1 MNNYNLVVT
10 LGVGSLLAF
19 FLFFVFYKVIKWG
32 GKMSALATAALML
45 LIYVPLSVTHWVG
58 IDVFAIHFAFFMMI
72 PYGLGI
78 ITGVHEERRLIEGE
92 KVKRGMHW
100 APGLIIVFFILLATV
115 DSFIISSATG
125 GLDTGLAKILLPKA
139 ASEDIGIN
147 ISSQFTGAVSN
158 DLQDEEH
165 KFDVYVQK
173 LKKQRERGWR
183 VSGGWDQSPIVD
195 TTTNFNLIVKDR
207 SGNAVSDAMVT
218 SEFRRSSDMSYD
230 KLYTLKENTAGKYTV
245 PVSLPLIGCWSMKIL
260 VIKGEG
266 ENIDEH
272 EIKGETEVSSII
284 DGKLVTPECAEG
296 EPDVEQKRL
305 RKTHKSKTE

>member
-1 MNNYNLVVT
+1 MSNYNLVVT
-10 LGVGSLLAF
+10 LGFGSLLAF
-19 FLFFVFYKVIKWG
+19 FLFFVFYKVIRWG

-92 KVKRGMHW
+92 EIKRGMHW
-100 APGLIIVFFILLATV
+100 APGIIIVFFILLATV

-139 ASEDIGIN
+139 ASDDIGSN

-158 DLQDEEH
+158 DLQNKE
-165 KFDVYVQK
+165 KNFDTYVLQ
-173 LKKQRERGWR
+173 LQKQRERGWR
-183 VSGGWDQSPIVD
+183 VSGGWDRSPMLN
-195 TTTNFNLIVKDR
+195 TSTNFNLIVKDR
-207 SGNAVSDAMVT
+207 SGNAISDADVT
-218 SEFRRSSDMSYD
+218 AEFRRTSDMSYD
-230 KLYTLKENTAGKYTV
+230 QLFKLVETDKDNNAGKYSV
-245 PVSLPLIGCWSMKIL
+245 PVSLPLKGCWSMKIL
-260 VIKGEG
+260 VTKGED
-266 ENIDEH
+266 IH
-272 EIKGETEVSSII
+272 EIKGQTEVSYIN

-305 RKTHKSKTE
+305 R

>member
-1 MNNYNLVVT
+1 MSNYNLVVT
-10 LGVGSLLAF
+10 LGFGSLLAF
-19 FLFFVFYKVIKWG
+19 FLFFVFYKIIRWG

-92 KVKRGMHW
+92 DIKRGMHM
-100 APGLIIVFFILLATV
+100 APALIIVFFILLATV

-139 ASEDIGIN
+139 ASEDVGVN

-165 KFDVYVQK
+165 QFNVYVEK
-173 LKKQRERGWR
+173 MKKQRERGWR

-195 TTTNFNLIVKDR
+195 TETNFNLIVKDR
-207 SGNAVSDAMVT
+207 SGNPISDATVT
-218 SEFRRSSDMSYD
+218 SEFRRASDMSYD
-230 KLYTLKENTAGKYTV
+230 KLYTLTETDKENHAGKYSV
-245 PVSLPLIGCWSMKIL
+245 PVSLPLLGCWEMKIL

-266 ENIDEH
+266 ENMAEH
-272 EIKGETEVSSII
+272 EIKGESVVSSIV
-284 DGKLVTPECAEG
+284 DGKIVTPECAEG

-305 RKTHKSKTE
+305 R

>member
-1 MNNYNLVVT
+1 MSNYNLVVT
-10 LGVGSLLAF
+10 LGFGSLLAF
-19 FLFFVFYKVIKWG
+19 FLFFVFYKVIRWG

-92 KVKRGMHW
+92 DIKRGMHM
-100 APGLIIVFFILLATV
+100 APALIIVFFILLATV

-139 ASEDIGIN
+139 ASEDVGVN

-165 KFDVYVQK
+165 QFNVYVEK
-173 LKKQRERGWR
+173 MKKQRERGWR

-195 TTTNFNLIVKDR
+195 TVTNFNLIVKDR
-207 SGNAVSDAMVT
+207 SGNPISDATVT
-218 SEFRRSSDMSYD
+218 SEFRRASDMSYD
-230 KLYTLKENTAGKYTV
+230 KLYTLTETDKENHAGKYSV
-245 PVSLPLIGCWSMKIL
+245 PVSLPLLGCWEMKIL

-266 ENIDEH
+266 ENMAEH
-272 EIKGETEVSSII
+272 EIKGESVVSSIV
-284 DGKLVTPECAEG
+284 DGKIVTPECAEG

-305 RKTHKSKTE
+305 R

>member
-1 MNNYNLVVT
+1 MSNFNLVVT
-10 LGVGSLLAF
+10 LGLGSLLAF
-19 FLFFVFYKVIKWG
+19 FLFFVFYKVIHWG

-45 LIYVPLSVTHWVG
+45 LIYVPLAVTHWVG

-78 ITGVHEERRLIEGE
+78 ITGVHEERRLVEGDD
-92 KVKRGMHW
+92 VKRGMHW
-100 APGLIIVFFILLATV
+100 IPGLIIVFFILLATV

-139 ASEDIGIN
+139 ASEDIGVN

-165 KFDVYVQK
+165 HFNVYVQK
-173 LKKQRERGWR
+173 MKKQRERGWR

-207 SGNAVSDAMVT
+207 SGNAISDATVT
-218 SEFRRSSDMSYD
+218 SEFRRASDMSYD
-230 KLYTLKENTAGKYTV
+230 KLYTLTESDPDKNAGKYSV
-245 PVSLPLIGCWSMKIL
+245 PVSLPLVGCWEMKIL

-266 ENIDEH
+266 ESQDVH
-272 EIKGETEVSSII
+272 EIKGESEVSSII

-305 RKTHKSKTE
+305 R